1 MRKVHVHIIEFDYD
15 VQVLARPEM
24 AASFE
29 TDGVWSVESLHQ
41 QLGPWFEKKEPIAD
55 GYPIPEM

>member
-1 MRKVHVHIIEFDYD
+1 MV
-15 VQVLARPEM
+15 
-24 AASFE
+24 ASFE
-29 TDGVWSVESLHQ
+29 TDEVWSVESLHQ

>member
-1 MRKVHVHIIEFDYD
+1 M
-15 VQVLARPEM
+15 LARPEM
-24 AASFE
+24 AASFD
-29 TDGVWSVESLHQ
+29 TDDVWSVESLHQ